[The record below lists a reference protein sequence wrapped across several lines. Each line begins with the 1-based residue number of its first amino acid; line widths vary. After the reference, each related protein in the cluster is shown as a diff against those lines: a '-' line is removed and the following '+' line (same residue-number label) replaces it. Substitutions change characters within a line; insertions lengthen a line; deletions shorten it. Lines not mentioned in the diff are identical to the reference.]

1 MTELIARVIRLEDAV
16 ADVHRKL
23 DAIISH
29 LLIPLPPGDRVT
41 NDWASLD
48 TAAVCEPLDRSPS
61 KRGDTGMP
69 RRKSQLGDHATL
81 CDVSARSSTPNVLE
95 RHSKSSHSIGISVHA
110 PAGSQRARSNTQI
123 ASPRVG
129 VAPPSPV
136 HISHSQ
142 LALPACYS

>member
-29 LLIPLPPGDRVT
+29 LLIPLPPRDRVT

-48 TAAVCEPLDRSPS
+48 TTDVCEPLDRSPP
-61 KRGDTGMP
+61 KRGDTGTP

-81 CDVSARSSTPNVLE
+81 SDVSVRASTPNVLE
-95 RHSKSSHSIGISVHA
+95 RQSKSSHSVGISVHA

-142 LALPACYS
+142 LALLACYS